1 MTFRTMSSLLNLL
14 AFRRAALAAFAG
26 ALAASAAPA
35 ATLTFEA
42 DLHLKPDDDSPIVGT
57 LPAGTTVNA
66 LIREEL
72 AGEGIQS
79 LPAGWVA
86 IRFEGPLYGYALNR
100 DIGKDF
106 TVKPGAVVR
115 AGREPDAPVFTM
127 VTEGD
132 RAEAIEPMGNTMKV
146 VFRKPTL
153 VYLNPVPPQS
163 RGVGAEVDTVASQP
177 APTPTV
183 ATPMEPP
190 PQVSQP
196 APAKPARAEPK
207 RPTPPQVV
215 NATPRTFQGYLT
227 HTRRILG
234 QGPKLDY
241 QLLDERKR
249 RIALLDLSRLL
260 LTASLDSLEGK
271 LVSVYGPGV
280 SIDGVND
287 VVIRVEN
294 LRLAE

>member
-1 MTFRTMSSLLNLL
+1 MSSLLNLL
-14 AFRRAALAAFAG
+14 AFRRAALAALAG

-42 DLHLKPDDDSPIVGT
+42 DLHLEPDDNSPIVGT

-66 LIREEL
+66 LIRDEL

-86 IRFEGPLYGYALNR
+86 IRFDGPLYGYALNR

-163 RGVGAEVDTVASQP
+163 RGVFGADAAESLAGQP

-190 PQVSQP
+190 AQVSRPEP
-196 APAKPARAEPK
+196 AAVKPARAEPK
-207 RPTPPQVV
+207 RPSPPQVV

-241 QLLDERKR
+241 QLLDERNR

-280 SIDGVND
+280 SIEGVND